1 MNYELDL
8 KEIENTP
15 MNSLSDLN
23 ELLNLLKTTFPSDP
37 LFKLG
42 NSNIMNENLK
52 SKFNSLIISNKNVT
66 VGDFL
71 KYLYQTDSDFKFIY
85 TQYNKLKT
93 SKVANNNRRKIMNE
107 MDSVGYFLEEKDV
120 YFSGRTE
127 ELWYMSLTLNRKIK
141 NNLLLIGEPGVG
153 KTSLVKEYSRISNE
167 KIFVVE
173 MDKVLSN
180 TKYRGEFEQKLA
192 KIIDYSKQNSVT
204 LFIDEIHILLGVGKS
219 EGSLSGAD
227 ILKPYVTNSNI
238 KVIGATTIDE
248 YEILKTDRALERR
261 FNILKLSEI
270 SKEVVFH
277 IYMKLLEYLEIKT
290 LNEENFNSIYN
301 DLQKNKYRKFPD
313 KLIDFM
319 DLYSSH
325 EKMGGTY
332 NLDNVIKMA
341 LHYEY

>member
-8 KEIENTP
+8 KKIENTP
-15 MNSLSDLN
+15 MHSLSDLN
-23 ELLNLLKTTFPSDP
+23 ELLTLLKTTFPSDP
-37 LFKLG
+37 LLG
-42 NSNIMNENLK
+42 NSNIINENLK

-85 TQYNKLKT
+85 TQYNKLKI
-93 SKVANNNRRKIMNE
+93 SKNSNNKKSEIINGME
-107 MDSVGYFLEEKDV
+107 SVGYFLEEKDV

-141 NNLLLIGEPGVG
+141 NNLLLIGDPGVG

-192 KIIDYSKQNSVT
+192 RILDYSKQNSVT

-238 KVIGATTIDE
+238 KVIGATTINE

-261 FNILKLSEI
+261 FNILKLGEI
-270 SKEVVFH
+270 SKEVVFQ
-277 IYMKLLEYLEIKT
+277 IYIKLLEYLEIKT
-290 LNEENFNSIYN
+290 LNEENFNSIFN
-301 DLQKNKYRKFPD
+301 DLQKNKHRKFPD

-325 EKMGGTY
+325 EKMGGTN
-332 NLDNVIKMA
+332 NLDNVIKMV

>member
-8 KEIENTP
+8 KKIENTP

-23 ELLNLLKTTFPSDP
+23 ELLTLLKTTFPSDP
-37 LFKLG
+37 LLG
-42 NSNIMNENLK
+42 NSNIINENLK

-85 TQYNKLKT
+85 TQYNKLKV
-93 SKVANNNRRKIMNE
+93 SKNSNNKKSEIIGME
-107 MDSVGYFLEEKDV
+107 SVGYFLEEKDV

-192 KIIDYSKQNSVT
+192 RILDYSKQNSVT

-238 KVIGATTIDE
+238 KVIGATTINE

-261 FNILKLSEI
+261 FNILKLGEI
-270 SKEVVFH
+270 SKEVVFQ
-277 IYMKLLEYLEIKT
+277 IYIKLLEYLEIKT
-290 LNEENFNSIYN
+290 LNEENFNSIFN
-301 DLQKNKYRKFPD
+301 DLQKNKHRQFPD

-325 EKMGGTY
+325 EKMGGTN
-332 NLDNVIKMA
+332 NLDNVIKMV

>member
-8 KEIENTP
+8 KKIENTP

-23 ELLNLLKTTFPSDP
+23 ELLTLLKTTFPSDP
-37 LFKLG
+37 LLG
-42 NSNIMNENLK
+42 NSNIINENLK

-85 TQYNKLKT
+85 TQYNKLKV
-93 SKVANNNRRKIMNE
+93 SKNSNIKKSEIINGME
-107 MDSVGYFLEEKDV
+107 SVGYFLEEKDV

-192 KIIDYSKQNSVT
+192 RILDYSKQNSVT

-238 KVIGATTIDE
+238 KVIGATTINE

-261 FNILKLSEI
+261 FNILKLGEI
-270 SKEVVFH
+270 SKEVVFQ
-277 IYMKLLEYLEIKT
+277 IYIKLLEYLEIKT
-290 LNEENFNSIYN
+290 LNEENFNSIFN
-301 DLQKNKYRKFPD
+301 DLQKNKNRKFPD

-325 EKMGGTY
+325 EKMGGTN
-332 NLDNVIKMA
+332 NLDNVIKMV

>member
-8 KEIENTP
+8 KKIENTP

-23 ELLNLLKTTFPSDP
+23 ELLTLLKTTFPSDP
-37 LFKLG
+37 LLG
-42 NSNIMNENLK
+42 NSNIINENLK

-85 TQYNKLKT
+85 TQYNKLKV
-93 SKVANNNRRKIMNE
+93 SKNSNIKKSEIINGME
-107 MDSVGYFLEEKDV
+107 SVGYFLEEKDV

-192 KIIDYSKQNSVT
+192 RILDYSKQNSVT

-238 KVIGATTIDE
+238 KVIGATTINE

-261 FNILKLSEI
+261 FNILKLGEI
-270 SKEVVFH
+270 SKEVVFQ
-277 IYMKLLEYLEIKT
+277 IYIKLLEYLEIKT
-290 LNEENFNSIYN
+290 LNEENFNSIFN
-301 DLQKNKYRKFPD
+301 DLQKNKHRKFPD

-325 EKMGGTY
+325 EKMGGTN
-332 NLDNVIKMA
+332 NLDNVIKMV

>member
-8 KEIENTP
+8 TKIENTP
-15 MNSLSDLN
+15 MNSLADLN
-23 ELLNLLKTTFPSDP
+23 ELFSLLKTTFPSDH
-37 LFKLG
+37 LFELG

-52 SKFNSLIISNKNVT
+52 SKFNSLISSNKNVT

-85 TQYNKLKT
+85 TQYNKLKV
-93 SKVANNNRRKIMNE
+93 SKVVNNKRKKLINE
-107 MDSVGYFLEEKDV
+107 VKSVGYFLEEKEV

-141 NNLLLIGEPGVG
+141 NNLIIIGEPGVG

-167 KIFVVE
+167 EIFVVE

-192 KIIDYSKQNSVT
+192 QILDYSKRNSVT

-248 YEILKTDRALERR
+248 FEILKTDRALERR
-261 FNILKLSEI
+261 FNILKLSEV
-270 SKEVVFH
+270 SKEVVYH
-277 IYMKLLEYLEIKT
+277 IYIKLLEYLGIKT
-290 LNEENFNSIYN
+290 LKEEDFNSIFN
-301 DLQKNKYRKFPD
+301 DLQKNEYRKFPD

-332 NLDNVIKMA
+332 NLNDVIKMVFN
-341 LHYEY
+341 YEY